1 MARLDGL
8 YGKPN
13 TKALFSYE
21 MENMMTTKMAVD
33 PLTERLQRRRSAL
46 TDRIAAVE
54 QEIAEAEGDA
64 ARRIVRARGNSH
76 IEANAV
82 EGVVVA
88 KAKLDSLRAALQIV
102 EADIAT
108 APSRVAN
115 YQATLPPLKMALEA
129 PGSTR

>member
-1 MARLDGL
+1 
-8 YGKPN
+8 
-13 TKALFSYE
+13 
-21 MENMMTTKMAVD
+21 MTTKMAVD